1 MWVNLLTDGN
11 VSETG
16 LNSLSFENCAESTAA
31 ALDSDSDTE
40 VMFSTAIVIVSG
52 GAYTVVET

>member
-1 MWVNLLTDGN
+1 MVWVNLLTDGN

-16 LNSLSFENCAESTAA
+16 LSSLSFENCAVSTAA

-40 VMFSTAIVIVSG
+40 VTFSTAIVIVSG
-52 GAYTVVET
+52 GE

>member
-1 MWVNLLTDGN
+1 MVWVNLLTDGN

-16 LNSLSFENCAESTAA
+16 LSSPSFETCAVSTAA

-40 VMFSTAIVIVSG
+40 VTFSTAIVIVSG
-52 GAYTVVET
+52 GE